1 MPMEIKKDVGLGEV
15 RHSSWNGGGSWA
27 LGEPKGLPKRGLTKE
42 GEGKKFKKIR

>member
-27 LGEPKGLPKRGLTKE
+27 FGEPKGLPKRGLTKE